1 VPRYNASDFKFLKF
15 PNLGDGQKNFCQA
28 FSTDHEELSPDIGM
42 VEGITVYILVS
53 DRSDAVG
60 ALQLVREL
68 PERSKP

>member
-1 VPRYNASDFKFLKF
+1 
-15 PNLGDGQKNFCQA
+15 
-28 FSTDHEELSPDIGM
+28 M